1 MRIRMRDHESLVN
14 TYENRR
20 RLRMRAA
27 AAGMQMRARVCTC
40 TYEGMIMIAS
50 TIASV
55 VSLELHMPRSYIRKA
70 ILID

>member
-20 RLRMRAA
+20 RLRAA
-27 AAGMQMRARVCTC
+27 AAGMQMRARVCAC
-40 TYEGMIMIAS
+40 TYKGMIMIAS

-55 VSLELHMPRSYIRKA
+55 VSLELHMHGRSRGHTQGN
-70 ILID
+70 